1 MHILLFTPYFNQPRG
16 NATTSRRIIHF
27 LQEAGICTSVFPYG
41 EKDLWNLPKT
51 DIVHILHATRFVKWL
66 GETGYQL
73 KRPYLVTMG
82 GTDINVD
89 LQTKRSADVISLLE
103 GAEFLTVFTDD
114 AYQKVGELDAN
125 WAKKTVKIPQAVW
138 TPWKVE
144 ESLDYSNP
152 TILLPA
158 GLRPVKDVL
167 HPLPALDQLIE
178 KYPQLTFTILGASLD
193 EQVYQQ
199 VKQASA
205 SRPWMHYAG
214 VVPFDVMTQWYN
226 SSNIVLNTSI
236 SEGQSLAVME
246 AMSVGRPVVARKNPA
261 NQSLIRH
268 RVTGWLYENQE
279 EFIEAITD
287 IMTDPDLLQQVIHQ
301 AKLWSEE
308 HSSPAHE
315 VQRYIELYRQMS
327 K

>member
-27 LQEAGICTSVFPYG
+27 LQEAGIQTSVFPYG
-41 EKDLWNLPKT
+41 EKDLWYLPQT
-51 DIVHILHATRFVKWL
+51 DVVHILHATRFVQWL

-73 KRPYLVTMG
+73 KKPYLVTMG

-89 LQTKRSADVISLLE
+89 LQTKRGADVISLLE

-114 AYQKVGELDAN
+114 AFQKISELDLN

-144 ESLDYSNP
+144 ESPDYSIP

-167 HPLPALDQLIE
+167 HPLPALDQLVE
-178 KYPQLTFTILGASLD
+178 KFPRLAFTILGASLD
-193 EQVYQQ
+193 QQVYQQ
-199 VKQASA
+199 VKQACA

-226 SSNIVLNTSI
+226 TSNIVLNTSI
-236 SEGQSLAVME
+236 SEGQSLAIME
-246 AMSVGRPVVARKNPA
+246 AMSIGRPVVARKNPA
-261 NQSLIRH
+261 NESLIIH
-268 RVTGWLYENQE
+268 RETGWLYEKQD
-279 EFIEAITD
+279 EFIKAITE
-287 IMTDPDLLQQVIHQ
+287 IMTDPTLRQRVIHQ
-301 AKLWSEE
+301 AKVWAGE
-308 HSSPAHE
+308 HASPALE
-315 VQRYIELYRQMS
+315 VQRYIELYHQMS
-327 K
+327 R